1 MQKQL
6 IQQVSQA
13 MQANA
18 DTIARQKDVIDYQ
31 EQSIERLKRLL
42 TALAETQDK
51 ELKALPSMFEAL
63 ETSLS
68 KHTKEQQAWWNHRKQ
83 YTEGQ
88 MIIAE
93 QLSKLATTQIQLT
106 TALSEYQ
113 STLVPADE
121 LTSDMSAL
129 ETMLEGSMEQ
139 LKSSQNAIKQSQSKL
154 MSELETVA
162 KLVNKWYKSLKNNAL
177 RGLIRVPVWA
187 DNEVANWRN
196 KNESVN
202 SSARN
207 D

>member
-63 ETSLS
+63 GISLS
-68 KHTKEQQAWWNHRKQ
+68 KYTKEQQAWWNHRKQ

-129 ETMLEGSMEQ
+129 ETMLAGTMEQ
-139 LKSSQNAIKQSQSKL
+139 LKSSQNAIQHSQNEL
-154 MSELETVA
+154 TSELKQLE
-162 KLVNKWYKSLKNNAL
+162 KLINK
-177 RGLIRVPVWA
+177 
-187 DNEVANWRN
+187 
-196 KNESVN
+196 
-202 SSARN
+202 
-207 D
+207 

>member
-18 DTIARQKDVIDYQ
+18 DTIARQKEIIEYQ

-51 ELKALPSMFEAL
+51 EIKALPSMFEAL

-68 KHTKEQQAWWNHRKQ
+68 EHNKEQRSWRQHRKEH
-83 YTEGQ
+83 TEGQ
-88 MIIAE
+88 IVLAE
-93 QLSKLATTQIQLT
+93 QLVTLANAQMQLT
-106 TALSEYQ
+106 TALKQYQ
-113 STLVPADE
+113 STLVPAYE

-129 ETMLEGSMEQ
+129 ETMLEGTMEQ
-139 LKSSQNAIKQSQSKL
+139 LKNSQNAIKQSQSKL

-162 KLVNKWYKSLKNNAL
+162 KLVNK
-177 RGLIRVPVWA
+177 
-187 DNEVANWRN
+187 
-196 KNESVN
+196 
-202 SSARN
+202 
-207 D
+207 

>member
-113 STLVPADE
+113 STLVPANE

-129 ETMLEGSMEQ
+129 ETMLKGITEQ
-139 LKSSQNAIKQSQSKL
+139 LKSSQNAIQHSQNEL
-154 MSELETVA
+154 TSELKQLE
-162 KLVNKWYKSLKNNAL
+162 KLINK
-177 RGLIRVPVWA
+177 
-187 DNEVANWRN
+187 
-196 KNESVN
+196 
-202 SSARN
+202 
-207 D
+207 

>member
-18 DTIARQKDVIDYQ
+18 DTIARQKEIIDYQ

-68 KHTKEQQAWWNHRKQ
+68 EHNKEQRAWRQHRKEH
-83 YTEGQ
+83 TEGQ
-88 MIIAE
+88 IVLAE
-93 QLSKLATTQIQLT
+93 QLATLANAQLQLT
-106 TALSEYQ
+106 TALKQYQ
-113 STLVPADE
+113 SILVPADE

-139 LKSSQNAIKQSQSKL
+139 LKSSQNAIKLSQSKL

-162 KLVNKWYKSLKNNAL
+162 KLVNK
-177 RGLIRVPVWA
+177 
-187 DNEVANWRN
+187 
-196 KNESVN
+196 
-202 SSARN
+202 
-207 D
+207 

>member
-18 DTIARQKDVIDYQ
+18 DTIARQKEIIDYQ

-63 ETSLS
+63 ETSMS
-68 KHTKEQQAWWNHRKQ
+68 EHNKEQRAWRQHRKAH
-83 YTEGQ
+83 TEGQ
-88 MIIAE
+88 VVLAE
-93 QLSKLATTQIQLT
+93 QLVTLANAQIQLT
-106 TALSEYQ
+106 TALKQYQ
-113 STLVPADE
+113 GTLTPADE
-121 LTSDMSAL
+121 LTSDMNAL

-139 LKSSQNAIKQSQSKL
+139 LKSSQNEIKQSQSKL

-162 KLVNKWYKSLKNNAL
+162 KLVNK
-177 RGLIRVPVWA
+177 
-187 DNEVANWRN
+187 
-196 KNESVN
+196 
-202 SSARN
+202 
-207 D
+207 

>member
-63 ETSLS
+63 ETSLC

-129 ETMLEGSMEQ
+129 ETMLEGTMEQ
-139 LKSSQNAIKQSQSKL
+139 LKSSQNAIQHSQNEL
-154 MSELETVA
+154 TSELKQLE
-162 KLVNKWYKSLKNNAL
+162 KLINK
-177 RGLIRVPVWA
+177 
-187 DNEVANWRN
+187 
-196 KNESVN
+196 
-202 SSARN
+202 
-207 D
+207 

>member
-129 ETMLEGSMEQ
+129 ETMLKGITEQ
-139 LKSSQNAIKQSQSKL
+139 LKSSQNAIQHSQNEL
-154 MSELETVA
+154 TSELKQLE
-162 KLVNKWYKSLKNNAL
+162 KLINK
-177 RGLIRVPVWA
+177 
-187 DNEVANWRN
+187 
-196 KNESVN
+196 
-202 SSARN
+202 
-207 D
+207 

>member
-18 DTIARQKDVIDYQ
+18 DTIARQKEIIDYQ

-63 ETSLS
+63 EISLS

-129 ETMLEGSMEQ
+129 ETMLEGTMEQ

-162 KLVNKWYKSLKNNAL
+162 KLVNK
-177 RGLIRVPVWA
+177 
-187 DNEVANWRN
+187 
-196 KNESVN
+196 
-202 SSARN
+202 
-207 D
+207 

>member
-129 ETMLEGSMEQ
+129 ETMLEGTMEQ
-139 LKSSQNAIKQSQSKL
+139 LKSSQNAIQHSQNEL
-154 MSELETVA
+154 TSELKQLE
-162 KLVNKWYKSLKNNAL
+162 KLINK
-177 RGLIRVPVWA
+177 
-187 DNEVANWRN
+187 
-196 KNESVN
+196 
-202 SSARN
+202 
-207 D
+207 

>member
-6 IQQVSQA
+6 IQQVSEA
-13 MQANA
+13 MEANA
-18 DTIARQKDVIDYQ
+18 DTIARQRDMIDYQ
-31 EQSIERLKRLL
+31 TQTIEELKTSL

-106 TALSEYQ
+106 AALSEYQ
-113 STLVPADE
+113 STLIPADE

-162 KLVNKWYKSLKNNAL
+162 KLVNK
-177 RGLIRVPVWA
+177 
-187 DNEVANWRN
+187 
-196 KNESVN
+196 
-202 SSARN
+202 
-207 D
+207 

>member
-18 DTIARQKDVIDYQ
+18 DTIARQKDVINYQ

-113 STLVPADE
+113 STLVPANE

-129 ETMLEGSMEQ
+129 ETMLKGITEQ
-139 LKSSQNAIKQSQSKL
+139 LKSSQNAIQHSQNEL
-154 MSELETVA
+154 TSELKQLE
-162 KLVNKWYKSLKNNAL
+162 KLINK
-177 RGLIRVPVWA
+177 
-187 DNEVANWRN
+187 
-196 KNESVN
+196 
-202 SSARN
+202 
-207 D
+207 

>member
-63 ETSLS
+63 ETSMS
-68 KHTKEQQAWWNHRKQ
+68 EHNKEQRAWQQHRKAH
-83 YTEGQ
+83 TEGQ
-88 MIIAE
+88 VVLAE
-93 QLSKLATTQIQLT
+93 QLVTLANAQIQLT
-106 TALSEYQ
+106 TALKQYQ
-113 STLVPADE
+113 SMLVPADE
-121 LTSDMSAL
+121 LTSDMNAL

-139 LKSSQNAIKQSQSKL
+139 LKSSQNEIKQSQSKL

-162 KLVNKWYKSLKNNAL
+162 KLVNK
-177 RGLIRVPVWA
+177 
-187 DNEVANWRN
+187 
-196 KNESVN
+196 
-202 SSARN
+202 
-207 D
+207 

>member
-18 DTIARQKDVIDYQ
+18 DTIARQKEIIDYQ

-42 TALAETQDK
+42 TALAETQDT
-51 ELKALPSMFEAL
+51 ELKALPSEAL

-139 LKSSQNAIKQSQSKL
+139 LKSSQNAIKQAQSKL

-162 KLVNKWYKSLKNNAL
+162 KLVNK
-177 RGLIRVPVWA
+177 
-187 DNEVANWRN
+187 
-196 KNESVN
+196 
-202 SSARN
+202 
-207 D
+207 

>member
-18 DTIARQKDVIDYQ
+18 DTIARQKEIIDYQ

-121 LTSDMSAL
+121 LTSDMSDMSAL

-139 LKSSQNAIKQSQSKL
+139 LKSSQNAIKQAQSKL

-162 KLVNKWYKSLKNNAL
+162 KLVNK
-177 RGLIRVPVWA
+177 
-187 DNEVANWRN
+187 
-196 KNESVN
+196 
-202 SSARN
+202 
-207 D
+207 

>member
-1 MQKQL
+1 
-6 IQQVSQA
+6 

-18 DTIARQKDVIDYQ
+18 DTIARQKEIIDYQ

-42 TALAETQDK
+42 TALAETQDT

-63 ETSLS
+63 EISLS

-88 MIIAE
+88 MIIAK

-139 LKSSQNAIKQSQSKL
+139 LKSSQNAIQHSQNEL
-154 MSELETVA
+154 TSELKQLE
-162 KLVNKWYKSLKNNAL
+162 KLINK
-177 RGLIRVPVWA
+177 
-187 DNEVANWRN
+187 
-196 KNESVN
+196 
-202 SSARN
+202 
-207 D
+207 